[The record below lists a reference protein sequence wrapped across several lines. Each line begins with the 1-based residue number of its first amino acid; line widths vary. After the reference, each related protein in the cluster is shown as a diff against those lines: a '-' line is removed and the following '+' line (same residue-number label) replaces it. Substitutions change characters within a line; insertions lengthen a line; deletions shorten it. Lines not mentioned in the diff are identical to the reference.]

1 MPAKCGIWQLEKC
14 GLGFA
19 TQQWASEEKRQQ
31 KKSRELDCRA
41 LGRGDVEFIVCLSWS
56 SGTVQCGGL
65 SLFPEWTAQQGWAR
79 WGRSNPVAQDKWF
92 SGELKSLSL
101 QVLKQLHGFHAFP
114 SIHWSLSSFFSPA
127 QNPLSLFY
135 SLHPHLVYNTI
146 SFRTTIPS
154 VNVLTELHLS
164 FHVVQGLCS
173 VSPFVNRYWWRME
186 QKLGTACSWKPG
198 TSSLR

>member
-1 MPAKCGIWQLEKC
+1 MSSLSCPC
-14 GLGFA
+14 LGPQVQFHVVVSA
-19 TQQWASEEKRQQ
+19 FSLSELPSKAE
-31 KKSRELDCRA
+31 RA
-41 LGRGDVEFIVCLSWS
+41 EVVRTLWRKTSDFLVSWS
-56 SGTVQCGGL
+56 P
-65 SLFPEWTAQQGWAR
+65 F
-79 WGRSNPVAQDKWF
+79 
-92 SGELKSLSL
+92 SL

-135 SLHPHLVYNTI
+135 GLHPHIVYNTI
-146 SFRTTIPS
+146 SFRTTIPT
-154 VNVLTELHLS
+154 VNVLTKLHLC

-173 VSPFVNRYWWRME
+173 VSSFVNRYWWRME